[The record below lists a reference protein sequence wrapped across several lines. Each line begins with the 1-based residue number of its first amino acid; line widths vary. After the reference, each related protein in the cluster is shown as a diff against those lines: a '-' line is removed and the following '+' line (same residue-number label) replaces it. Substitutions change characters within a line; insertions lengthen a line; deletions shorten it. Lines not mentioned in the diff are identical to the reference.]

1 MKALSLIM
9 EAWKVCMPVVADWHP
24 LDDVKDPVPHSSE
37 NLDPDQDPHL
47 SDADPKP
54 TMETVHAEL
63 KEVWAVF
70 GYMYGY
76 GTCIK
81 HKT

>member
-37 NLDPDQDPHL
+37 NLDPD
-47 SDADPKP
+47 
-54 TMETVHAEL
+54 
-63 KEVWAVF
+63 
-70 GYMYGY
+70 
-76 GTCIK
+76 
-81 HKT
+81 